1 MINEKRSFSEAVLEE
16 AQGITFDVVDAC
28 EEMSCGEGR
37 LCELHEP
44 LFLETC
50 LILEDSKRL
59 KAVNE
64 ALLKAAKTALA
75 IHDRYCD
82 RVGAADSWAHD
93 VRSQLEDAIDL
104 AETKL

>member
-59 KAVNE
+59 KAANE
-64 ALLKAAKTALA
+64 VLLKALQEIHADTKGRGVWRPFFARIQRIARAALA
-75 IHDRYCD
+75 
-82 RVGAADSWAHD
+82 V
-93 VRSQLEDAIDL
+93 
-104 AETKL
+104 AEAKL

>member
-59 KAVNE
+59 KTVNVALRSYVEGKASGGDTE
-64 ALLKAAKTALA
+64 AQQ
-75 IHDRYCD
+75 I
-82 RVGAADSWAHD
+82 
-93 VRSQLEDAIDL
+93 LEQIDG
-104 AETKL
+104 